1 MTTRPRK
8 RDRFRALLSSSS
20 SQSLETDSAPRPG
33 LQLSPTSSTHSAP
46 GPPISGSVL
55 PSVSLPPST
64 SQQSQLEDSIPISV
78 QRRGS
83 PAQSTHSASSLPGR
97 DLWQEAL
104 QRLSEKDRALI
115 LKHFSP
121 ISTGTTSMVDSLLIT
136 AKDKRKVCEDKR
148 WNFQFKGHTVRLRDT
163 ADKVIVWLDK
173 FKVVGDIAVNVD
185 PMHAGLPW
193 AGIRF
198 LLQVQ
203 STMIPL
209 PYTSKF

>member
-20 SQSLETDSAPRPG
+20 SQLLETNSARPELLRSAP
-33 LQLSPTSSTHSAP
+33 STHSAP
-46 GPPISGSVL
+46 RPPISGSIL
-55 PSVSLPPST
+55 PSVSPPAST
-64 SQQSQLEDSIPISV
+64 SQQGRLEGSKPTSA
-78 QRRGS
+78 QWKGS
-83 PAQSTHSASSLPGR
+83 PAQSTYSASSLPSR

-104 QRLSEKDRALI
+104 QRLSEKDRALV

-121 ISTGTTSMVDSLLIT
+121 GSTDTTSMVDALLIT

-148 WNFQFKGHTVRLRDT
+148 WNFQFKEHTVRLQDT
-163 ADKVIVWLDK
+163 ADKVVVWLDK
-173 FKVVGDIAVNVD
+173 FKAVGDIAVNVD

-198 LLQVQ
+198 LLQV
-203 STMIPL
+203 
-209 PYTSKF
+209 

>member
-20 SQSLETDSAPRPG
+20 SQSLETNSAPRPG
-33 LQLSPTSSTHSAP
+33 LQLRSTPSTRSAP
-46 GPPISGSVL
+46 RPPISGSIL
-55 PSVSLPPST
+55 PSVSSPST
-64 SQQSQLEDSIPISV
+64 SQQGQLVGSRPTSA

-83 PAQSTHSASSLPGR
+83 PAQSTHSASSLPSR

-104 QRLSEKDRALI
+104 QRLSEKERALI

-121 ISTGTTSMVDSLLIT
+121 GSTDTTSMVDALLTT

-148 WNFQFKGHTVRLRDT
+148 WNFQFKGHTVRLQDT
-163 ADKVIVWLDK
+163 ADKVIIWLDK
-173 FKVVGDIAVNVD
+173 FEEVGDIAANVD

-198 LLQVQ
+198 LLQV
-203 STMIPL
+203 
-209 PYTSKF
+209 